1 MMRRLTAVTRSG
13 RAEIKGGVAP
23 HFQSL
28 TIGFP
33 AYGDE
38 GTVERVAM
46 KALTIGQA
54 MAVPFEVII
63 VDDGSPDRSGEIA
76 DELARVHPEIRVVH
90 HETNL
95 GYGRAFKSVL
105 KNSRYDWI
113 ALTDGDDQYDLLDL
127 KDLVRV
133 AHRYDLIITFRY
145 RKIYSTP
152 RIFLSWLYNAVLRWL
167 FRTPFRDVSTGLRL
181 VHRSVIDAVELE
193 SDGNIIGAELAIR
206 AMLCGFS
213 VGEVGIKTFPRTFG
227 VSSSVRPRHV
237 RRALREVAG
246 MYRSI
251 YRN

>member
-1 MMRRLTAVTRSG
+1 MTSPNV
-13 RAEIKGGVAP
+13 
-23 HFQSL
+23 QSL

-33 AYGDE
+33 VYGDE

-46 KALTIGQA
+46 KALTIGKSI
-54 MAVPFEVII
+54 AVPFEVII

-76 DELARVHPEIRVVH
+76 DALARIHSEIKVVH
-90 HETNL
+90 HEKNL
-95 GYGRAFKSVL
+95 GYGRAFKAVL

-127 KDLVRV
+127 KDLIRV

-145 RKIYSTP
+145 RKIYSTL
-152 RIFLSWLYNAVLRWL
+152 RIFLSWWYNVLLRFL

-181 VHRSVIDAVELE
+181 VHRSVINAVDLE
-193 SDGNIIGAELAIR
+193 SDGNIVGAELAIR
-206 AMLCGFS
+206 AMLCGFA

-227 VSSSVRPRHV
+227 KSSTVKTRNIK
-237 RRALREVAG
+237 RALAEIAN

-251 YRN
+251 FKN

>member
-1 MMRRLTAVTRSG
+1 MSS
-13 RAEIKGGVAP
+13 P

-28 TIGFP
+28 SIGFP
-33 AYGDE
+33 VYGDE

-46 KALTIGQA
+46 KALTIGRTL
-54 MAVPFEVII
+54 AVPFEVII

-76 DELARVHPEIRVVH
+76 DALATVHPEIRVVH
-90 HETNL
+90 HATNL
-95 GYGRAFKSVL
+95 GYGSAFKSVL

-127 KDLVRV
+127 SDLIRV

-145 RKIYSTP
+145 KKIYSTL
-152 RIFLSWLYNAVLRWL
+152 RIFLSWLYNVVLRLL
-167 FRTPFRDVSTGLRL
+167 FRTRFRDVSTGLRL
-181 VHRSVIDAVELE
+181 VRRSVIEAVELE

-227 VSSSVRPRHV
+227 VSSSVQLRHV
-237 RRALREVAG
+237 RRAVAEIG
-246 MYRSI
+246 RMYRNI
-251 YRN
+251 FRN